1 MKNTKYYILV
11 FFLLGVFSISA
22 QKNTK
27 TTIRGT
33 VMDSI
38 GRPVIN
44 ASIFVDDLKTDTK
57 TNSKGDFKLKLKSK
71 PQKIMILSSTYGVKE
86 VTYNGQSDMDIIYVK
101 DSMNIKLAL
110 NQPVKKKKSNRIKAP
125 MMFNTIYDYLRARVS
140 GVQVSSDNR
149 VVIRGVTS
157 FNSSTDPLFIVN
169 GSPVSNIIDIDP
181 NQVKSVTVIKDSKA
195 AEYGVRGANG
205 VILITLIK

>member
-1 MKNTKYYILV
+1 
-11 FFLLGVFSISA
+11 
-22 QKNTK
+22 
-27 TTIRGT
+27 
-33 VMDSI
+33 
-38 GRPVIN
+38 
-44 ASIFVDDLKTDTK
+44 
-57 TNSKGDFKLKLKSK
+57 
-71 PQKIMILSSTYGVKE
+71 
-86 VTYNGQSDMDIIYVK
+86 
-101 DSMNIKLAL
+101 
-110 NQPVKKKKSNRIKAP
+110 